1 VEGRQG
7 WLTATQATR
16 PHRGW
21 RFVTPDRAPMG
32 GLTGLSGAP
41 ALSFRGPP
49 SGARKL
55 LEAPPIARGRD
66 RISTAARI
74 SHREFPI

>member
-1 VEGRQG
+1 MEGHQG

-21 RFVTPDRAPMG
+21 RFITPDRAAMG

-41 ALSFRGPP
+41 ALPFRGPRAGP
-49 SGARKL
+49 GS
-55 LEAPPIARGRD
+55 
-66 RISTAARI
+66 
-74 SHREFPI
+74 F